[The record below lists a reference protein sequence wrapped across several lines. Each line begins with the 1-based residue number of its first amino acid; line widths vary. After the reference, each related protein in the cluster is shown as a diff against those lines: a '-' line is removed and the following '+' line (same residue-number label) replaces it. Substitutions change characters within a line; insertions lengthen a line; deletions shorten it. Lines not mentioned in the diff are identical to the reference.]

1 MNAKAESNLMLDMY
15 LVKHRDTVSRY
26 VTFRNVT
33 LAGVRK
39 LAGQREME
47 EYATE
52 YSFTD
57 SKVNT
62 NNWPKTL
69 EGVEEYLRTFRG
81 VNSAPLSYLVRNQLL
96 PTAEVE
102 DLSNR

>member
-1 MNAKAESNLMLDMY
+1 M
-15 LVKHRDTVSRY
+15 
-26 VTFRNVT
+26 T
-33 LAGVRK
+33 LEGVRK

-81 VNSAPLSYLVRNQLL
+81 VNGAPLSYVVRKQLV
-96 PTAEVE
+96 PTAKS
-102 DLSNR
+102 DDPSNG